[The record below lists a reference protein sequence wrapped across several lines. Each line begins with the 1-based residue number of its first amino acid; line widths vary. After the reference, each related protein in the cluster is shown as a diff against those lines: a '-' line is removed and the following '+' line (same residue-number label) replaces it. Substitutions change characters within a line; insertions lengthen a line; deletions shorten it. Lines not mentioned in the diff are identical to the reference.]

1 MHSFLMETNRA
12 ELTHWISILP
22 SILFIWNSPS
32 IGVWMVIYAIIANVP
47 FILVQRYN
55 RIRIH
60 QVVLK
65 LKRN

>member
-1 MHSFLMETNRA
+1 
-12 ELTHWISILP
+12 
-22 SILFIWNSPS
+22 
-32 IGVWMVIYAIIANVP
+32 MVIYAIVANVP

>member
-1 MHSFLMETNRA
+1 
-12 ELTHWISILP
+12 
-22 SILFIWNSPS
+22 
-32 IGVWMVIYAIIANVP
+32 MVIYTIVANVP

-65 LKRN
+65 LK